1 MNKEQFIEELQ
12 KISINPTPQELSKLE
27 IYCETL
33 IEYNQHT
40 NLTAIKTPDDIYLKH
55 FYDSLTLLKYF
66 KESKA
71 QVLDIGTGAG
81 FPGMVLAVFCPEYH
95 FVLLDANHKKTDFLQ
110 YLNSKLQLPNVE
122 IVNCRAEDYV
132 RHHFESFN
140 YVVSRAVADLK
151 ILLELS
157 LPALKI
163 NGRFLPMKSNISE
176 EIKDIDIYLYTLNG
190 AILMKEEFLLPYENS
205 RRTIL
210 EIVHFKKTDTL
221 YPRSYDKIL
230 KKPLKKN

>member
-1 MNKEQFIEELQ
+1 MTKEQFIEEL
-12 KISINPTPQELSKLE
+12 KRLNIFITETELNKLE
-27 IYCETL
+27 IYCATL
-33 IEYNQHT
+33 IEYNNHT
-40 NLTAIKTPDDIYLKH
+40 NLTAIKTPENIYLKH
-55 FYDSLTLLKYF
+55 FYDSLTLLKYL
-66 KESKA
+66 KENNA

-81 FPGMVLAVFCPEYH
+81 FPGMVLAIFRPDCH
-95 FVLLDANHKKTDFLQ
+95 FVLLDSNNKKTKFLE
-110 YLNSKLQLPNVE
+110 YLNTKLQLPNVE

-140 YVVSRAVADLK
+140 YVTSRAVANLK

-163 NGRFLPMKSNISE
+163 NGRFLPMKSNIVE
-176 EIKDIDIYLYTLNG
+176 ELQDIDIYLEELKGT
-190 AILMKEEFLLPYENS
+190 ILMKEDFLLPVENS

-210 EIVHFKKTDTL
+210 EIGHFAKTDQK